1 MCVCVCVRVRVR
13 VRVRACVR
21 AAGYQPRPQVVDRG
35 MTTRYGGQLQL
46 RYKRVSSPDEQAAAN
61 HAATESPERGGG
73 LAGGAAHCHQV
84 SAHALRRLCDM
95 ASLSRHSAKLSVP
108 HCLVSGRWVSPK
120 AKGDHPNS
128 NHGICSKP

>member
-1 MCVCVCVRVRVR
+1 VGDCFFWYRPTLVVPDQRPLNGCVRVRVR
-13 VRVRACVR
+13 ACACVR

-73 LAGGAAHCHQV
+73 LAGGTAYCRQV
-84 SAHALRRLCDM
+84 SAHALR
-95 ASLSRHSAKLSVP
+95 
-108 HCLVSGRWVSPK
+108 
-120 AKGDHPNS
+120 
-128 NHGICSKP
+128 